1 MLILILNKYDKVG
14 KTIWKLLKPYKKE
27 ISIISLCMLVDTI
40 FQMIVPVISKNIID
54 IGILSRNIKI
64 VFTYSFLLFVISII
78 SNVTQYIQFLK
89 YTKVK
94 NKLNFRLF
102 YYALKQMF
110 KLNILLYNEVNY
122 NQLISEI
129 EFDVEN
135 ITKVADKNFIES
147 ITYILKTIGG
157 LIGLFIIS
165 WQLTIALLIIIPLKI
180 LLLNIFYKL
189 RKEYFEK
196 WRSKQMEFSFW
207 YGDSLNGLM
216 EIKLW
221 SIYKKKLTEFKKNQ
235 RNIYKSFFKFENVNR
250 IDELLENG
258 LQSFVTNIL
267 IFILGANFIFHD
279 KMTIGA
285 LFAFISYANLILYPL
300 SSLLNIKKDLATILP
315 SIDNY
320 NLFIHKSNESNKSP
334 ESLEKWNNNNAV
346 NTIKFQDI
354 SIFLKGKKVL
364 NNISFSISKGEKVA
378 IVGANGSGKTSILN
392 VLLRLYKPNTG
403 KVFLNGMDIQNYQIE
418 SYRNLFSV
426 VNQKV
431 YLFNTTIK
439 NNITMYERYTNDEIV
454 KACIKSGINDYIKE
468 LPEKYDTIVGHDGTN
483 LSGGEKQKIAF
494 ARSIIKK
501 SKILILDEATSNF
514 DKISEEHINKLISEN
529 RNYDIEII
537 ISHRPDILKCMDKI
551 ILIQNGNCI
560 AEGKYDDL
568 FKEHKLFREFI
579 QCE

>member
-1 MLILILNKYDKVG
+1 M
-14 KTIWKLLKPYKKE
+14 KPYKKE

-40 FQMIVPVISKNIID
+40 FQMIVPVISKNLID

-64 VFTYSFLLFVISII
+64 VFIYSFYLFIISII
-78 SNVTQYIQFLK
+78 SNILQYIQFLK

-94 NKLNFRLF
+94 NKLNFRLL
-102 YYALKQMF
+102 YYALRQMF
-110 KLNILLYNEVNY
+110 KINILKYNEVNY

-129 EFDVEN
+129 EFDIEN
-135 ITKVADKNFIES
+135 ITKLADKNFIES
-147 ITYILKTIGG
+147 LTYILKTIGG
-157 LIGLFIIS
+157 LIGLFFIS
-165 WQLTIALLIIIPLKI
+165 WQLTLALLIIIPFKI
-180 LLLNIFYKL
+180 LLLNIFYKF
-189 RKEYFEK
+189 RKKYFEK
-196 WRSKQMEFSFW
+196 WRSKQIEFYFW

-221 SIYKKKLTEFKKNQ
+221 GIYKKKLTEFKKKQ
-235 RNIYKSFFKFENVNR
+235 RNIFTSFFKFENLNK

-267 IFILGANFIFHD
+267 IFILGAYFIFHD

-285 LFAFISYANLILYPL
+285 LFAFISYSNLILYPL
-300 SSLLNIKKDLATILP
+300 SSLLNIKKDLATIKP

-320 NLFIHKSNESNKSP
+320 ILFFDKSNESNQSP
-334 ESLEKWNNNNAV
+334 ISQEKWNNINAV
-346 NTIKFQDI
+346 ETIKFQNV
-354 SIFLKGKKVL
+354 SIFMKGKVVL
-364 NNISFSISKGEKVA
+364 NNISFSISKGEKIA
-378 IVGANGSGKTSILN
+378 IVGANGSGKTSIIN
-392 VLLRLYKPNTG
+392 VLLRLYEPNSG
-403 KVFLNGMDIQNYQIE
+403 KVLLNGMDIQNYQIE

-439 NNITMYERYTNDEIV
+439 NNITMYKRYTNDEIE
-454 KACIKSGINDYIKE
+454 KACIKSGIHEYING

-494 ARSIIKK
+494 ARSIIKN

-514 DKISEEHINKLISEN
+514 DKISEEHINKLISEST
-529 RNYDIEII
+529 NYDMEII

-551 ILIQNGNCI
+551 ILIQNGTCI
-560 AEGKYDDL
+560 AEGRYDDL
-568 FKEHKLFREFI
+568 FKKHKLFQEFI